1 MFLESLREKAQ
12 TKFAKIILAL
22 ILVPFALWGVESY
35 VRNAN
40 TNAGV
45 ASVAGQEIT
54 ANEFTNALRVQQQ
67 QMQSIMGTQ
76 YDAAAM
82 DTPEARKAVLDNLIN
97 QRLLVR
103 EAAQSGMA
111 ITDGQLAKR
120 IAEIPVFQ
128 EDGKFSK
135 VRYQSFLRRENY
147 SERGFEARMRE
158 DMQIQ
163 QLREAVVDTPIIPQT
178 VLDNFIRTSEQSRE
192 VSVALFTPEQFI
204 SQVKLADGAAKT
216 YYDGHQPEF
225 EVPQQVK
232 LEYLV
237 LSPDQFTAQIT
248 VPEDEIKKY
257 YEDNAAKFKQLEE
270 RKASHI
276 LINAGASAKDEE
288 KKAAK
293 EKADDIYKQ
302 VKANPAA
309 FADLAKKYSQDPGSG
324 KQGGDLGFFG
334 RGMMVPPFEQA
345 VFSMKKGDIKEPVLS
360 SFGYHIIKL
369 VDIKPEK
376 GKTLA
381 EASGEIVQELKK
393 TKAQKLFSDAAEGFG
408 TMAFE
413 QSSSLQ
419 PAADK
424 FKLTIQ
430 KSDWIARKGGAVM
443 PPLNSEKLLSAVF
456 ADSAIKD
463 KRNTEAVET
472 ATNTLVTARV
482 LESKPASMKPFDEVK
497 AQIQQRLIRDEAAR
511 MAIKEGQ
518 AQLEQIKA
526 GKELAGSKWSAASK
540 ITRNAPGANVPPQA
554 AEAAF
559 KQPAGKLP
567 AYAGVDTPQG
577 YMLVKLIQVVEGGSV
592 DDAKRKNYSER
603 LKNALV
609 QQDFNGFLASLRAT
623 TKVSFNKEL
632 IEKKEK

>member
-1 MFLESLREKAQ
+1 MLLESLREKTQ
-12 TKFAKIILAL
+12 SKFAKIILAL

-35 VRNAN
+35 IRNTGN
-40 TNAGV
+40 STGV
-45 ASVAGQEIT
+45 ASVAGQDIS
-54 ANEFTNALRVQQQ
+54 ANEFTNALRTQQQ
-67 QMQSIMGTQ
+67 QMQSMLGTQ
-76 YDAAAM
+76 YDAAMM

-111 ITDGQLAKR
+111 ITDAQLAKR

-163 QLREAVVDTPIIPQT
+163 QLREAVVDTPIISQT

-192 VSVALFTPEQFI
+192 ISVANFTPEQFI
-204 SQVKLADGAAKT
+204 AQVKLEDGAAKT
-216 YYDGHQPEF
+216 YFDAHQPEF
-225 EVPQQVK
+225 EIPQQAM

-237 LSPDQFTAQIT
+237 LSPDQFMAQIT

-257 YEDNAAKFKQLEE
+257 YEDNAAKFKQKEE

-276 LINAGASAKDEE
+276 LINAGPTTKDEE

-324 KQGGDLGFFG
+324 KQGGDLGFFS

-360 SFGYHIIKL
+360 DFGYHIIKL

-376 GKTLA
+376 GKSLA
-381 EASGEIVQELKK
+381 EASGEIVLELKK
-393 TKAQKLFSDAAEGFG
+393 QKAQKAFSEAAEGFG
-408 TMAFE
+408 NMAFE
-413 QSSSLQ
+413 QSSSLK

-424 FKLTIQ
+424 YKLTIQ
-430 KSDWIARKGGAVM
+430 KSDWVSRKGGAL
-443 PPLNSEKLLSAVF
+443 PPLNNDKLLAAVF
-456 ADSAIKD
+456 ADSALKD

-472 ATNTLVTARV
+472 APNTLVSARV
-482 LESKPASMKPFDEVK
+482 LESKPASIKPFDEVK
-497 AQIQQRLIRDEAAR
+497 LLIQQKLIHDEAAR
-511 MAIKEGQ
+511 KAIKEGQ

-526 GKELAGSKWSAASK
+526 GKELAGSKWSAPTK
-540 ITRNAPGANVPPQA
+540 IARNAPGTNVPQQA
-554 AEAAF
+554 VETAF

-567 AYAGVDTPQG
+567 AYTGVDTPQG
-577 YMLVKLIQVVEGGSV
+577 YLLVKLIQVIDGGAV
-592 DDAKRKNYSER
+592 DDAKRNNYSER
-603 LKNALV
+603 LKSALV
-609 QQDFNGFLASLRAT
+609 QQDFNSFLGSLRAE
-623 TKVSFNKEL
+623 TKVSVNKEM